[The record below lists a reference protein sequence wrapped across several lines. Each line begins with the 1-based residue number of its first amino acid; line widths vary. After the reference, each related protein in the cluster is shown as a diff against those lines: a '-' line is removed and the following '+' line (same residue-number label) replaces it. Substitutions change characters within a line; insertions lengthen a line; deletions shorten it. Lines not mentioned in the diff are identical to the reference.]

1 MGFIKRQRKL
11 TGSSFVKVGNM
22 GNANCSVDEVCQLL
36 AEDSVEIT
44 KQGLDF
50 RFTPEA
56 VKFMDQLTQAKVNH
70 NNYF

>member
-1 MGFIKRQRKL
+1 
-11 TGSSFVKVGNM
+11 M